1 MRQNRGEDSQ
11 FPILLNLFP
20 LRRKERLQEFFWLHG
35 SRRVVYAWKDSF
47 PFEKRPI
54 YRGKRNNE
62 LNTRACSSFWDYF
75 FFSFLNTLV
84 CPPSFPPFFLQAIFD
99 RIARFS
105 FIYRFTIYS
114 SSLFSLT
121 RAAIGSR
128 HTCGLLVSPPPLF
141 SFFNFLFFIYVE
153 FLPSSFFLVE
163 DCQSR
168 VQIVRDLWL
177 DCVETGKGIWEGDIF
192 DDWFKWFCFFFLVCK
207 RRVDL

>member
-1 MRQNRGEDSQ
+1 MQILHEREVKKIATRQNRGEDSQ

-62 LNTRACSSFWDYF
+62 LNTRACSSFWDYFFF

-163 DCQSR
+163 DRQSR

-177 DCVETGKGIWEGDIF
+177 DCVIGNWKRNLGGRHIRW
-192 DDWFKWFCFFFLVCK
+192 LV
-207 RRVDL
+207 